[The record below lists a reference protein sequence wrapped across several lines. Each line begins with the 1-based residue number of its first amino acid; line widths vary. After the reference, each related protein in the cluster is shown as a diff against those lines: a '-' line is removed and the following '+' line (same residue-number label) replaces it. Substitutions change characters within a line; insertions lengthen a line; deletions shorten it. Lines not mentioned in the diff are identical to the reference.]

1 MSRAETITT
10 GIEAVNFD
18 HADYTLDA
26 RHLDCPQ
33 PILQTRQL
41 LKKLPPGSSLHV
53 IATDPGSVLD
63 FQAFCR
69 ISGNKLLQ
77 LSEENGLFSFLIR
90 KAEQVTPTAT
100 VFEDC

>member
-1 MSRAETITT
+1 MKAAVTKTT
-10 GIEAVNFD
+10 EIKDVDFD
-18 HADYTLDA
+18 HADQILDA
-26 RHLDCPQ
+26 RGLDCPQ

-41 LKKLPPGSSLHV
+41 LKKLPPGTTLQV

-77 LSEENGLFSFLIR
+77 FIEADGCYSFLIR
-90 KAEQVTPTAT
+90 KTE
-100 VFEDC
+100 